1 MSEERAPYL
10 LQSVDIS
17 ATLEQARIVSV
28 HDPETGRFLFEY
40 DRERD
45 AIIWYNRSRRIA
57 VPLGQYRKGK

>member
-1 MSEERAPYL
+1 MSEQPVEYCVL
-10 LQSVDIS
+10 LYPENKT
-17 ATLEQARIVSV
+17 TLEARIVPI

-57 VPLGQYRKGK
+57 VPLGQYRKGT